1 MNARGVENNRSSAAR
16 DLRIKALAYHHR
28 YGWIVVLFFALMF
41 CKNRLSFGFVTGG
54 VMIVHAAHT
63 LLGYVFRWKHIYCSY
78 QNAYHKKM
86 TPDIV
91 CWADIRKSAV
101 YGVPA
106 FFFVLGVAITVIT
119 VFCI

>member
-1 MNARGVENNRSSAAR
+1 MQNRRLKAKRNDVER
-16 DLRIKALAYHHR
+16 DLRIKALAYYHR

-41 CKNRLSFGFVTGG
+41 CKNRLSFGLVTGG
-54 VMIVHAAHT
+54 VMILHAAHT

-86 TPDIV
+86 TPCAV
-91 CWADIRKSAV
+91 CWADIRKSDA

-106 FFFVLGVAITVIT
+106 FFFVLGVAITVIA
-119 VFCI
+119 VFCS